1 MATQKQKKDTG
12 SKRYTTQFGVM
23 AGYLPTHKKHLDA
36 WLERLVLD
44 IAKEK
49 TTQKNIPLQPTVQ
62 ALANLL
68 ETDGIVRMYV
78 TEMIE
83 EVPPKNKKIRN
94 TTELLEA
101 LNFIIQRAPEFGCE
115 HSVAFPMSA
124 LFTYMMFTPAGEAAF
139 INVAFNAAIRD
150 ILKAWCDYL
159 DSPASRNVLNTGE
172 HGWLSPCA
180 YEKNDL
186 TVFIIPDKKDKYWGF
201 KSYNDYFHREINL
214 LYRPIQG
221 GNNSKVIVS
230 ANDGTVYNIQRKV
243 KKTDTFWI
251 KSQPY
256 SLTDMLDNSP
266 YTDRFVGGD
275 VFQAFLSGANYH
287 RFRSPV
293 SGTVREARIVD
304 GLMFS
309 ELHSEGFDKDAGIK
323 SQGFEAAVNT
333 RGLVFIE
340 SDDAAIGMVCVIP
353 IGITEIS
360 SVAFRKEIIPQAGK
374 YAHVNKGEE
383 LGWFSYG
390 GSTLCVVFQPGVIKK
405 FIAQGSASALKI
417 GDPVNVNGQIALAY

>member
-1 MATQKQKKDTG
+1 MPTQKQKTDPG
-12 SKRYTTQFGVM
+12 AKRYTTKFGVM
-23 AGYLPTHKKHLDA
+23 GGYLPTHKKHLDA
-36 WLERLVLD
+36 WLKRLMLD
-44 IAKEK
+44 VAKEK
-49 TTQKNIPLQPTVQ
+49 ETRKDIPYQPTVQ
-62 ALANLL
+62 ALADLL

-78 TEMIE
+78 TEMIN
-83 EVPPKNKKIRN
+83 EVPLKTRKIGN
-94 TTELLEA
+94 TTELLDA
-101 LNFIIQRAPEFGCE
+101 LNHIIQRAPEFDCE

-124 LFTYMMFTPAGEAAF
+124 LFTDMMFTPAGEAAF
-139 INVAFNAAIRD
+139 RNTAFNAAIRN
-150 ILKAWCDYL
+150 ILKAWCHFL

-186 TVFIIPDKKDKYWGF
+186 AVFMIPDKNDPHWGF
-201 KSYNDYFHREINL
+201 TSYNAYFHREINL

-221 GNNSKVIVS
+221 VNNSKVIVS
-230 ANDGTVYNIQRKV
+230 PNDGTVYNIQRKV

-275 VFQAFLSGANYH
+275 VFQSFLSGANYH
-287 RFRSPV
+287 RWRSPV

-309 ELHSEGFDKDAGIK
+309 ELHSEGFDPDAGIK
-323 SQGFEAAVNT
+323 SQGFEASVNT

-340 SDDAAIGMVCVIP
+340 SDDPAIGMVCVIP

-360 SVAFRKEIIPQAGK
+360 SVAFRKEIIPQGGN
-374 YAHVNKGEE
+374 YPHVTKGEE

-390 GSTLCVVFQPGVIKK
+390 GSTLCVVFQPGVVKK
-405 FIAQGSASALKI
+405 FIAQGSGSPLKN
-417 GDPVNVNGQIALAY
+417 GDPVNVNSQIALA